1 MKPFLRI
8 GILLL
13 LAFQS
18 YAITFPF
25 KENEDIDTDTLP
37 IPKGIPNMLFYVQR
51 TLNNNTVVYELNVND
66 KNQLDKDDP
75 VNIFWIRYTE
85 NKEKADLS
93 YIQRIYAYGLKT
105 KKLDNNNYEL
115 RFVSYK
121 KLPFYLTQSKDKQY
135 HVYATIKKKRVM
147 LTRIFIQIESGGT
160 FWFPNVVFVE
170 FKGTDPTTGEVITER
185 FKP

>member
-1 MKPFLRI
+1 MKTVIQL
-8 GILLL
+8 GILSLI
-13 LAFQS
+13 AFQS
-18 YAITFPF
+18 HALTFSVE
-25 KENEDIDTDTLP
+25 KNERMDTDTLP

-51 TLNNNTVVYELNVND
+51 TLNSNTVVYELNTND
-66 KNQLDKDDP
+66 KNQLDKDNP

-85 NKEKADLS
+85 NKQKEDLS

-135 HVYATIKKKRVM
+135 HVYATIKKKQVM
-147 LTRIFIQIESGGT
+147 LTRIFIQIEGGT

-170 FKGTDPTTGEVITER
+170 FKGIDPATGEVITER

>member
-1 MKPFLRI
+1 MKAFIRI
-8 GILLL
+8 AILSL

-18 YAITFPF
+18 YALTFPF
-25 KENEDIDTDTLP
+25 KRKEDAENDTLP
-37 IPKGIPNMLFYVQR
+37 TPKVPNMLFYVQR
-51 TLNNNTVVYELNVND
+51 TLNSNTVIYELNIND

-75 VNIFWIRYTE
+75 VNIFWIRYAE
-85 NKEKADLS
+85 NREKQDLS

-105 KKLDNNNYEL
+105 KDLGNSNYEL

-121 KLPFYLTQSKDKQY
+121 KLPFYLTQSKDKKY